1 MHNALNMNFINYR
14 RIKPYWLII
23 FSLAIVNSACN
34 RGRIHHDA
42 PKKKP
47 VLSFKPIIG
56 IDFTEVRRRLNTG
69 RSFDDNGFQTEP
81 SYKITFLANDSAS
94 VYSPEKKQFINFFVF
109 MEPDSI
115 FNVARSYFKMMQ
127 MSRDS
132 IKLRVLEVQGDTL
145 HLKHSL
151 VYMTFYAN
159 NYLKNVLKTDA
170 AILGKPDRQ
179 DTLFIK
185 QKAELA
191 NRIPDS
197 AFAARIP
204 VVLKSKSPLVTVDYL
219 AVKPDVSNNFDDSD
233 GYMNP
238 EFNITINKAY
248 DNFSYSFWAFVD
260 DKGQMSFY
268 KSIDYIMPEYR
279 ESTTKT
285 IKAIIDGYL
294 KYYLKVTPGNTLGIV
309 HTSAVLLNVVG
320 RK

>member
-1 MHNALNMNFINYR
+1 MHNALIMNFIRYKLLGP
-14 RIKPYWLII
+14 IGLII
-23 FSLAIVNSACN
+23 FVFAMIVSSCN
-34 RGRIHHDA
+34 RGRVAHHEE
-42 PKKKP
+42 KKKDS
-47 VLSFKPIIG
+47 LSFKPVYG
-56 IDFTEVRRRLNTG
+56 IPFTEVRRRLKNG
-69 RSFDDNGFQTEP
+69 MSFDNNGFQTEP

-109 MEPDSI
+109 MEGDSI

-127 MSRDS
+127 MSKDS
-132 IKLRVLEVQGDTL
+132 LKLQVLEVQGDTL
-145 HLKHSL
+145 HMKHSL
-151 VYMTFYAN
+151 VYMTFYSN
-159 NYLKNVLKTDA
+159 DYLKNVLKTNA
-170 AILGKPDRQ
+170 ATLGKPDRN

-185 QKAELA
+185 KKAELA

-197 AFAARIP
+197 AFSARIP
-204 VVLKSKSPLVTVDYL
+204 VTMESRSPRVTVKYL
-219 AVKPDVSNNFDDSD
+219 KIKPDVSNNFDDSD

-248 DNFSYSFWAFVD
+248 EGFSYSFWAFVD
-260 DKGQMSFY
+260 DKGQMYFDRSV
-268 KSIDYIMPEYR
+268 DYIMPEYR

-294 KYYLKVTPGNTLGIV
+294 KYYLIVKPGNTLGIV